1 MNGAYGQ
8 YLDGTS
14 TDISYSRVNAYELE
28 ELMNHAQQVV
38 TPTLLYLFHEIEK
51 RLDGKPTLIILDE
64 AWLALSTPLFAAK
77 LKEWLKV
84 LRKANAAVVLA
95 TQSLVDVLNSDI
107 ASAVLDSCPTKILL
121 PNPEARS
128 ETMKKLYAEQLRL
141 NDAEINTIAGA
152 IPKQD
157 YFFVNPYG
165 RRLFRLSL
173 GDVSLS
179 FVGASGKD
187 NLKRIDELIEQY
199 GENWPVQWLRERR
212 LDDWADYW
220 MQVETERVE

>member
-95 TQSLVDVLNSDI
+95 TQRPRRRAQLGHSERCTRLRVRQ
-107 ASAVLDSCPTKILL
+107 
-121 PNPEARS
+121 NPA
-128 ETMKKLYAEQLRL
+128 A
-141 NDAEINTIAGA
+141 
-152 IPKQD
+152 
-157 YFFVNPYG
+157 
-165 RRLFRLSL
+165 
-173 GDVSLS
+173 
-179 FVGASGKD
+179 
-187 NLKRIDELIEQY
+187 
-199 GENWPVQWLRERR
+199 ERR
-212 LDDWADYW
+212 RSL
-220 MQVETERVE
+220 

>member
-1 MNGAYGQ
+1 M
-8 YLDGTS
+8 
-14 TDISYSRVNAYELE
+14 
-28 ELMNHAQQVV
+28 
-38 TPTLLYLFHEIEK
+38 
-51 RLDGKPTLIILDE
+51 
-64 AWLALSTPLFAAK
+64 
-77 LKEWLKV
+77 
-84 LRKANAAVVLA
+84 LA

-107 ASAVLDSCPTKILL
+107 SSAVLDSCPTKILL
-121 PNPEARS
+121 PNPEAKAES
-128 ETMKKLYAEQLRL
+128 MKKLYAEQLRL
-141 NDAEINTIAGA
+141 NDAEINTIAAA

-187 NLKRIDELIEQY
+187 NIRRIDELIKEY
-199 GENWPVQWLRERR
+199 GDSWPVEWLRERH

-220 MQVETERVE
+220 LKVEAVKA